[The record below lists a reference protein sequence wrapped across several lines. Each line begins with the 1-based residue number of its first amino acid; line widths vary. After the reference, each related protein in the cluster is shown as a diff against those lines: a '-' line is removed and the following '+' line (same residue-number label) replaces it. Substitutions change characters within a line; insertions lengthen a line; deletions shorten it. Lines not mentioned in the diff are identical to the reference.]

1 MRCRR
6 VDAFAAVLLLVLTSQ
21 TVRAGGFFYRIDA
34 EGNAV
39 EDTLRI
45 AEDVSDPF
53 FAVMVG
59 VVDRAQFGR
68 LDTAY
73 FDSVATA
80 AGGSR
85 VPLERILAMEKIPAV
100 APASSRVKV
109 QLDGPMKVPIPY
121 SILSYNPGS
130 VRASEHFEMVHWVI
144 GDRTVGYRED
154 DEDRELVVQDV
165 HLFGLIQG
173 EMSLDI
179 DGWLDRLMRGKLDD
193 VNLVGYAIFRDG
205 DRRIG
210 LGVGYN
216 NKNKGR
222 TGALDLGLNESL
234 FPAPKSYLALG
245 RGLRE
250 IAEARMDAIRA
261 SETTIA
267 PVGAETIVD

>member
-1 MRCRR
+1 MRSPR
-6 VDAFAAVLLLVLTSQ
+6 VDWIAAALLLVLTSQ
-21 TVRAGGFFYRIDA
+21 TVRAEGFFYRIDA

-53 FAVMVG
+53 FSVMVG
-59 VVDRAQFGR
+59 VLDREQFGR

-85 VPLERILAMEKIPAV
+85 VPLERIVAMEKTPAA
-100 APASSRVKV
+100 APATSRIKV

-121 SILSYNPGS
+121 AILSYNPGS
-130 VRASEHFEMVHWVI
+130 VRASERFEMVHWVI
-144 GDRTVGYRED
+144 GDQTIRYRED
-154 DEDRELVVQDV
+154 DEDRELEAQDV
-165 HLFGLIQG
+165 HLFGLIHG

-216 NKNKGR
+216 NKEKGR
-222 TGALDLGLNESL
+222 TGALDLARNESL

-250 IAEARMDAIRA
+250 IAEARMEAIRA

-267 PVGAETIVD
+267 PTTVD